1 MYKVIIELKKDISD
15 ETLTEL
21 TEIINKAFDNRG
33 GKVVGTETSSPY
45 CFEFSGE
52 KKRFGCMQLALVD
65 LKRIKLFWDNVAVW
79 KWIDVNNPRESCDVI
94 KELSIPIVF

>member
-15 ETLTEL
+15 GTLKEL

-33 GKVVGTETSSPY
+33 GKVVGAETNSPY

-52 KKRFGCMQLALVD
+52 TEAEYGCMQLGLLI
-65 LKRIKLFWDNVAVW
+65 LKENVTFRKWVAVCRW
-79 KWIDVNNPRESCDVI
+79 EEEDLQECCDV
-94 KELSIPIVF
+94 LSIFAKPIR

>member
-1 MYKVIIELKKDISD
+1 MYKVIIELKKDISE
-15 ETLTEL
+15 ETLKEL

-33 GKVVGTETSSPY
+33 GKVAGTQTESPY
-45 CFEFSGE
+45 CFEFVGD

>member
-15 ETLTEL
+15 ETLKEL

-45 CFEFSGE
+45 CFEFSGGE
-52 KKRFGCMQLALVD
+52 DMFGCLQLGLLI
-65 LKRIKLFWDNVAVW
+65 LKDIKIFWDNVDVW
-79 KWIDVNNPRESCDVI
+79 KWIDEDDVDECCNV
-94 KELSIPIVF
+94 KEEFAEFVR